1 MQDTNPEAAI
11 LVFAKAPHPGTVK
24 TRLAPLLGSD
34 GATALHRQLL
44 RRTLAIARQSAPGAL
59 ELWCTPDASHPF
71 LQTMAR
77 EHNATL
83 HLQRGDDLGAR
94 MAHAFAECL
103 QRHSHA
109 ICIGIDCPA
118 LTVQHLHAAD
128 VSLHEG
134 HDVVLVP
141 AEDGGYAL
149 IALARPAAEIFV
161 DIDWGGS
168 QVMAQTRERLRAN
181 GLRWKELE
189 TLWDID
195 RPEDYVRLL
204 QSGLLNEIPAPA

>member
-1 MQDTNPEAAI
+1 MQDTNPETAI

-34 GATALHRQLL
+34 GATALHQQLL
-44 RRTLAIARQSAPGAL
+44 NRTLAIARQSAPDSL
-59 ELWCTPDASHPF
+59 ELWCAPDVSHPF

-83 HLQRGDDLGAR
+83 HLQHGDDLGAR
-94 MAHAFAECL
+94 MTHAFAECL
-103 QRHSHA
+103 QRHSRA

-118 LTVQHLHAAD
+118 LTAKHLHAANAALRERFD
-128 VSLHEG
+128 AAI
-134 HDVVLVP
+134 VP

-149 IALARPAAEIFV
+149 IALAHPAAGIFV
-161 DIDWGGS
+161 GIDWGGA
-168 QVMAQTRERLRAN
+168 QVMAQTRERMRAN
-181 GLRWKELE
+181 DLHWKELE

-195 RPEDYVRLL
+195 RPEDYARLL